1 MKRRMRGLLL
11 LRGTHSCGNTHHVV
25 TAHNVKY
32 LVVISLPVHLTVD
45 SSVLEMAMLIMLQRH
60 SKSSTFP

>member
-11 LRGTHSCGNTHHVV
+11 LRGTHSCGNTHHEV

-45 SSVLEMAMLIMLQRH
+45 SSVLERVFHFGSCYLSREAAN
-60 SKSSTFP
+60 